1 MHIKNSINS
10 LWSVL
15 MKPWKSMPN
24 TQNLIAVISWK
35 ILEPFISEVV
45 CIRQLRPI
53 FSNPLIKEKW
63 NLLKM
68 KKLFCQLIIN
78 LDCAKS
84 ITINLNKPQITS
96 YLHLIFLKKGIL
108 WTTKFLNN
116 WLKHINCKI
125 DMARLFYIMKN
136 SLINMKE
143 SNFHRARFIKK

>member
-1 MHIKNSINS
+1 MHIKNSINN
-10 LWSVL
+10 LWNVL

-136 SLINMKE
+136 SLTNMKE